1 MSAAPDTAAELVAPP
16 AIPAWKRALDKALG
30 NPTTLAGAVIC
41 LVIMLA
47 AVLAPWLAPY
57 DPADQDII
65 NRLQPPNEEYW
76 LGTDQFGRDI
86 LSRLMWGGRISLTV
100 SLGAIAAAMV
110 IGGSIGLVSGYI
122 GGKFDLFVM
131 QVMDVLLSFP
141 SLILG
146 LIVVA
151 LLGPDLVNLVVAIA
165 LTAIAPFARVARA
178 PVLALKERAFV
189 EAGRALGFSHTRILF
204 RHILPNILSEVMV
217 MGTLWLATAVRVEAS
232 LSFIGLGVKPPTPTW
247 GGMTRDGFE
256 NILDAPWLAI
266 FPGIAI
272 LLLVLGLN
280 MVGDG
285 LRDATDPKLRNE

>member
-1 MSAAPDTAAELVAPP
+1 MSTATDLAPTAPS
-16 AIPAWKRALDKALG
+16 AWKRTLGKARS
-30 NPTTLAGAVIC
+30 NPTTLIGAVIC
-41 LVIMLA
+41 LAILLA
-47 AVLAPWLAPY
+47 AVLAPWIAPY
-57 DPADQDII
+57 DPAEQDIL
-65 NRLQPPNEEYW
+65 NRLQPPGDDYL

-86 LSRLMWGGRISLTV
+86 LSRLLWGARISLSV
-100 SLGAIAAAMV
+100 SLSAIAIAMV
-110 IGGSIGLVSGYI
+110 IGGAIGMVSGYV
-122 GGKFDLFVM
+122 GGRFDLFVM

-151 LLGPDLVNLVVAIA
+151 LLGPDLVNLIVAIA
-165 LTAIAPFARVARA
+165 LTAIAPFARIARA
-178 PVLALKERAFV
+178 PTLALKERAFV